1 MIGGITMRRCRLT
14 LFAVVALAA
23 CGEETPPH
31 TVAEFMEDPILLEA
45 TVVRC
50 GEDRSAS
57 RYDPECIN
65 ARDAVDRIAAAREQ
79 ARRDELEAESERKR
93 QALRRAREA
102 AAQARQRAE
111 EEARRREEA
120 AYYGEFEPLPP
131 EEGTTPP
138 EPEQPI
144 PDADA
149 ADDAAAPDPSAAPP
163 DPGATEPEQPPPAD
177 LPGAPADGG
186 GAAPD
191 AQAPADLEAV
201 REELQRRADE
211 SQD

>member
-1 MIGGITMRRCRLT
+1 MIGGITMRRGRLT

-102 AAQARQRAE
+102 AARARERAE

-131 EEGTTPP
+131 EEGNAPP

-149 ADDAAAPDPSAAPP
+149 AAATAPDPSAAPP
-163 DPGATEPEQPPPAD
+163 DTGATTPAEP
-177 LPGAPADGG
+177 APADGPDLPG
-186 GAAPD
+186 EGAGAAPD
-191 AQAPADLEAV
+191 APAPADLEAV